1 MWFIIRCSRAKC
13 KKEISL
19 LELFFFWLWDSVMM
33 INRRHYLPAL
43 IRRWRKQPYW
53 ILFSGSASSSDVR
66 GGGVNVLH
74 RRRILRVIFRP
85 TKKLRWRAGGKM
97 SQDCYFPGGRIQL
110 HAPSHGRKVE
120 FDIFWLEGG
129 GIVLTLSENV
139 HQNVSKCAWNFFFLG
154 GWCCRFRA
162 PEIEFMA
169 NQHFLK

>member
-1 MWFIIRCSRAKC
+1 
-13 KKEISL
+13 
-19 LELFFFWLWDSVMM
+19 MM

-66 GGGVNVLH
+66 GGGGDNVLH

-97 SQDCYFPGGRIQL
+97 SQDFFCCYFPGGRIQL

-154 GWCCRFRA
+154 GWWCRFRA